1 VDISG
6 DNANTTSLFYIGEVQ
21 ILKFKTLA
29 SAESF
34 LSTSVF
40 ATP

>member
-6 DNANTTSLFYIGEVQ
+6 DDANTTSLFYIGEIQ

-34 LSTSVF
+34 LSSSVF
-40 ATP
+40 VNP